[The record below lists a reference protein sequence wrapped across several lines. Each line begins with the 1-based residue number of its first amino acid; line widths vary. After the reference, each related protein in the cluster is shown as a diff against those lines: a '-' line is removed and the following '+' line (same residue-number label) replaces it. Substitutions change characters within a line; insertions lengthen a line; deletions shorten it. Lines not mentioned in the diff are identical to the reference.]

1 MNILGISGAVHD
13 AAAALVQDGKLVA
26 AVEEERFKRVKH
38 VGFAGYFGYDTGLPH
53 ASIDYCLKTAG
64 IKADD
69 VDAVG
74 YYYDPWQEFR
84 SHLAFRLARAHRDP
98 ARAAYHLVQSVTLLK
113 DHLKTEP
120 LFNRRRKTPLK
131 FHWLSHY
138 ATHNAAAFFC
148 SPFQDALILSIDA
161 KGERDSCCAAVGE
174 GNKIRVIE
182 TIPYPHSWGMF
193 YMEVTKYLGFKPGH
207 DEYKVMGLAS
217 FGKPTYLEQF
227 RQIVRTQPDGSFR
240 FDLSWFDPTFTG
252 PDMLSRKFFDT
263 FGPARVP
270 NSAIESKHEDIAAS
284 LQEVLEETL
293 LAYLKAL
300 RTRTGKK
307 NVCLSG
313 GVVLNCVLNGKILES
328 GLFDGIFIPPNP
340 GDAGC
345 AVGAAL
351 HIHHQL
357 NGAPHTYVMDH
368 AFLGPAYGDSEILAA
383 LDNAKVDYRK
393 MDDPAKEVARLIA
406 DGRIVAWYQGRMEW
420 GPRALGNRSLLA
432 DPTRAEMRDVVNK
445 WVKHREDFRPFAPS
459 VLEEKAPEYFE
470 HITDSPFM
478 LFITQVKDDK
488 KAKVPAITHVD
499 GTARP
504 QTVSQKTNPL
514 YWQVIKE
521 FENITGVPCVL
532 NTSFNIMGE
541 PIVCTPPQAIRCF
554 YGTGIDA
561 LAIGNYLV
569 LKQRMS

>member
-1 MNILGISGAVHD
+1 MNILGISGTVHD
-13 AAAALVQDGKLVA
+13 AAAALLRDGQLVA

-38 VGFAGYFGYDTGLPH
+38 VGFAGYFGYQSGLPD
-53 ASIDYCLKTAG
+53 ASIDYCLKAG
-64 IKADD
+64 GITADD

-74 YYYDPWQEFR
+74 YFYDPWQEFR
-84 SHLAFRLARAHRDP
+84 SQLAFRLARVHLNP
-98 ARAAYHLVQSVTLLK
+98 ARAAYHLVQSINLLK

-120 LFNRRRKTPLK
+120 LFNRGRKKPLK

-148 SPFQDALILSIDA
+148 SPYDDALILSIDA
-161 KGERDSCCAAVGE
+161 KGERDSCCAAIGE
-174 GNKIRVIE
+174 GNQIRVLE
-182 TIPYPHSWGMF
+182 TVPYPHSWGMF
-193 YMEVTKYLGFKPGH
+193 YMEVTKYLGFKPCN

-217 FGKPTYLEQF
+217 FGKPTYLDQF
-227 RQIVRTQPDGSFR
+227 RQIVHTQPDGSFR
-240 FDLSWFDPTFTG
+240 FDLSWLDPTFTG
-252 PDMLSRKFFDT
+252 PDMLSQKFIQA

-270 NSAIESKHEDIAAS
+270 NSAIESRHEDIAAS
-284 LQEVLEETL
+284 LQVVLEETV

-300 RTRTGKK
+300 RARTGKK
-307 NVCLSG
+307 NLCFSG
-313 GVVLNCVLNGKILES
+313 GVALNCVLNGKILES

-351 HIHHQL
+351 HIQHQL
-357 NGAPHTYVMDH
+357 NHEPRRYVMDH
-368 AFLGPAYGDSEILAA
+368 AFLGSSFSDSEILAA

-406 DGRIVAWYQGRMEW
+406 DGKIVAWFQGRMEW

-432 DPTRAEMRDVVNK
+432 DPTRDEMRDIVNK

-470 HITDSPFM
+470 DIITSPYM
-478 LFITQVKDDK
+478 LFITQVRDDK
-488 KAKVPAITHVD
+488 KKAIPAVTHVD

-504 QTVSQKTNPL
+504 QTVNEKTNPL
-514 YWQVIKE
+514 YWRVIKE
-521 FENITGVPCVL
+521 FGNISGVPVVL

-561 LAIGNYLV
+561 LAIGSYLV
-569 LKQRMS
+569 QKPRA

>member
-1 MNILGISGAVHD
+1 MKILGLSGAVHD
-13 AAAALVQDGKLVA
+13 AAAALLIDGQLVA

-38 VGFAGYFGYDTGLPH
+38 IGFAGYFGHDSGLPH

-64 IKADD
+64 ITADQI
-69 VDAVG
+69 DAVG
-74 YYYDPWQEFR
+74 YFYDPWREFR
-84 SHLAFRLARAHRDP
+84 SHLGFRLARAYRDP

-120 LFNRRRKTPLK
+120 LFNRRRQHPLK

-148 SPFQDALILSIDA
+148 SPFDEALILSIDA
-161 KGERDSCCAAVGE
+161 KGERDSCCVAVGK
-174 GNKIRVIE
+174 GNQIRTLE

-217 FGKPTYLEQF
+217 FGKPTYLDQF
-227 RQIVRTQPDGSFR
+227 RQIVKTQSDGSFR
-240 FDLSWFDPTFTG
+240 FDMRYFDPTFTG
-252 PDMLSRKFFDT
+252 PDMLGKKFYDT

-270 NSAIESKHEDIAAS
+270 NSAIDSHHEDIAAS
-284 LQEVLEETL
+284 LQQILEECVL
-293 LAYLKAL
+293 RYLEKL
-300 RTRTGKK
+300 RARTGQR
-307 NVCLSG
+307 NLCLSG

-357 NGAPHTYVMDH
+357 QHAPRGCVMDH
-368 AFLGPAYGDSEILAA
+368 AFLGPAFSDDEIRAA
-383 LDNAKVDYRK
+383 LDNAKLDYRK
-393 MDDPAKEVARLIA
+393 MEDTPQEVARLIA
-406 DGRIVAWYQGRMEW
+406 DGKIVAWFQGRMEW

-459 VLEEKAPEYFE
+459 VLEEEVSKYFE
-470 HITDSPFM
+470 HVTDSPFM
-478 LFITQVKDDK
+478 LFITKVKTDK
-488 KAKVPAITHVD
+488 RSKVPAITHVD

-504 QTVSQKTNPL
+504 QTVSRRTNPL

-521 FENITGVPCVL
+521 FENLTGVPCVL

-561 LAIGNYLV
+561 LAIGSYLV
-569 LKQRMS
+569 TKPRA

>member
-13 AAAALVQDGKLVA
+13 AAAALLQDGKLVA
-26 AVEEERFKRVKH
+26 AVEEERFARVKH
-38 VGFAGYFGYDTGLPH
+38 IGFAGYFGYETGLPH
-53 ASIDYCLKTAG
+53 ASIDYCLKAAG
-64 IKADD
+64 ITADQI
-69 VDAVG
+69 DAVG
-74 YYYDPWQEFR
+74 YFCDPWLEFR
-84 SHLAFRLARAHRDP
+84 SQLAFRLARVHHSP
-98 ARAAYHLVQSVTLLK
+98 TRAAYHLMQSLTLLK

-120 LFNRRRKTPLK
+120 LINRRRKQPVK

-138 ATHNAAAFFC
+138 STHNAAAFFC
-148 SPFQDALILSIDA
+148 SPFDSALIVSIDA
-161 KGERDSCCAAVGE
+161 KGERDSSCAAVGE
-174 GNKIRVIE
+174 GNKIRVIDK
-182 TIPYPHSWGMF
+182 IPYPHSWGSL
-193 YMEVTKYLGFKPGH
+193 YMEVTKYLGFKAGH

-217 FGKPTYLEQF
+217 FGEPVYLDHF
-227 RQIVRTQPDGSFR
+227 RKMVQTRPDGSFR

-252 PDMLSRKFFDT
+252 PGLLGQKFYET
-263 FGPARVP
+263 FGPARVYG
-270 NSAIESKHEDIAAS
+270 SAIDSRHENIAAS
-284 LQEVLEETL
+284 LQQLLEETV
-293 LAYLKAL
+293 LAYLKGL
-300 RTRTGKK
+300 RDRTGKR
-307 NVCLSG
+307 NLCLSG
-313 GVVLNCVLNGKILES
+313 GVVLNCVMNGKILES
-328 GLFDGIFIPPNP
+328 GLFDHVFIPPNP

-357 NGAPHTYVMDH
+357 NGAPRSYVMDH
-368 AFLGPAYGDSEILAA
+368 AFLGPEYSDREILAA

-393 MDDPAKEVARLIA
+393 LDDPAKEVARLIA
-406 DGRIVAWYQGRMEW
+406 DGKIVGWYQGRMEW

-459 VLEEKAPEYFE
+459 VLEEKASEYFE
-470 HITDSPFM
+470 HITDSPYM
-478 LFITQVKDDK
+478 LFITQVKADK
-488 KAKVPAITHVD
+488 KKQVPAITHVD

-504 QTVSQKTNPL
+504 QTVSKKTNPL

-521 FENITGVPCVL
+521 FENISGVPCVL

-561 LAIGNYLV
+561 LAIGNYLLV
-569 LKQRMS
+569 KPRS

>member
-26 AVEEERFKRVKH
+26 AVEEERFARVKH
-38 VGFAGYFGYDTGLPH
+38 IGFAGYFGYETGLPH

-64 IKADD
+64 ITADQI
-69 VDAVG
+69 DAVG
-74 YYYDPWQEFR
+74 YFCDPWLEFR
-84 SHLAFRLARAHRDP
+84 SQLAFRLARAHRSP
-98 ARAAYHLVQSVTLLK
+98 SRAAYHLMQSLTLLK

-120 LFNRRRKTPLK
+120 LFNRRRKQPIK
-131 FHWLSHY
+131 FQWLSHY

-148 SPFQDALILSIDA
+148 SPFDEALVVSIDA
-161 KGERDSCCAAVGE
+161 KGESDSSCAAVGE
-174 GNKIRVIE
+174 RNQIRVID
-182 TIPYPHSWGMF
+182 TIPYPHSWGSL
-193 YMEVTKYLGFKPGH
+193 YMEVTKYLGFKAGH

-217 FGKPTYLEQF
+217 FGKPVYLDQL
-227 RQIVRTQPDGSFR
+227 RKIVRLRSDGSFR
-240 FDLSWFDPTFTG
+240 FDLSWFNPTFTG
-252 PDMLSRKFFDT
+252 PGMLSQKFVET
-263 FGPARVP
+263 FGPPRVP
-270 NSAIESKHEDIAAS
+270 NSAIDSRHEDIAAS
-284 LQEVLEETL
+284 LQALLEETIL
-293 LAYLKAL
+293 HYLEKL
-300 RTRTGKK
+300 RARTGKR
-307 NVCLSG
+307 NLCLSG

-328 GLFDGIFIPPNP
+328 GLFDHIFIPPNP

-351 HIHHQL
+351 YIHHQL
-357 NGAPHTYVMDH
+357 NGGQRNYVMDH
-368 AFLGPAYGDSEILAA
+368 AFLGPGYGDSDILAA
-383 LDNAKVDYRK
+383 LDNAKLDYRK
-393 MDDPAKEVARLIA
+393 MDDTAKEVARLVA
-406 DGRIVAWYQGRMEW
+406 DGKIVGWFQGRMEW

-459 VLEEKAPEYFE
+459 VLEEKASEYFE
-470 HITDSPFM
+470 HITDSPYM
-478 LFITQVKDDK
+478 LFITQVCDDQK
-488 KAKVPAITHVD
+488 KAIPAVTHVD

-569 LKQRMS
+569 VKPRS